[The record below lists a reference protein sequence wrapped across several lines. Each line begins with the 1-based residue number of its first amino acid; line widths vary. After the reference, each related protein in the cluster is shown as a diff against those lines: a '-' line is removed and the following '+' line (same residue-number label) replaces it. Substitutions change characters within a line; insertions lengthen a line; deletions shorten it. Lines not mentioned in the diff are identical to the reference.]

1 MSKSPRSQFLFDE
14 RQKRLEHP
22 ARLRDFRLWDG
33 AMDELALCTNT
44 ANEVIA
50 WMKDPENKPEP
61 DILAMLGAWAK
72 ASEFLKMLDGKMP
85 VEFDEKTAEE
95 LDLYSLEK
103 IDDEL
108 SEVNGFFM
116 ATEEYNAQLY
126 QQAINRQLHARIE
139 KWRETASRPASS
151 FEYDYDEVWDACNE
165 RDELEY
171 IRAAISVIQMSE
183 DVETRQP
190 LLPEYLPS
198 SLQNQILP
206 LFWLLLQLPVDTS

>member
-1 MSKSPRSQFLFDE
+1 MNFS
-14 RQKRLEHP
+14 
-22 ARLRDFRLWDG
+22 
-33 AMDELALCTNT
+33 
-44 ANEVIA
+44 
-50 WMKDPENKPEP
+50 
-61 DILAMLGAWAK
+61 
-72 ASEFLKMLDGKMP
+72 KMLNGKMP

-103 IDDEL
+103 IEDEI

-126 QQAINRQLHARIE
+126 QQAIKRQLHARIE
-139 KWRETASRPASS
+139 KWRETATRPASS
-151 FEYDYDEVWDACNE
+151 FEYDYDEVWDACIE

-190 LLPEYLPS
+190 RLPDVDYNFFRKLLGELDVNFRKIIEYDKKKGHTYREPIS
-198 SLQNQILP
+198 P
-206 LFWLLLQLPVDTS
+206 RTFWWRN